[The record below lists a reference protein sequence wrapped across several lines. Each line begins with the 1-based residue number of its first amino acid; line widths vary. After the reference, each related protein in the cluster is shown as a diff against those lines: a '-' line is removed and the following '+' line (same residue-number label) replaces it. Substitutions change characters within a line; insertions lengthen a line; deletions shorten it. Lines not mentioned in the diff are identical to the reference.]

1 MNINVK
7 AVLIALAVYIGLGWI
22 VKDIFFSVFKVSGD
36 TTLNEIYNYEI
47 WIYAVISAIYNFF
60 IGRDDVNDGWIEENI
75 QLDKEDNPMKES
87 IAYTIV
93 EKESGLAVGS
103 VGCSYYEDEKQVGLV
118 YFVGAEYRG
127 KGYASEAARA
137 YAKYFLE
144 HYEIPLLVVH
154 IRNANKASCKTA
166 EKAGF
171 ALIDTRMY
179 QDYGDEAEKLYN
191 FYEMRR

>member
-1 MNINVK
+1 MYIETER
-7 AVLIALAVYIGLGWI
+7 LIIRSTEPSDAKSYIDMASDGSLDEDIFCGCSREYEEWIPGWI
-22 VKDIFFSVFKVSGD
+22 Q
-36 TTLNEIYNYEI
+36 
-47 WIYAVISAIYNFF
+47 
-60 IGRDDVNDGWIEENI
+60 ENI
-75 QLDKEDNPMKES
+75 GLDKEDDPMKES

-144 HYEIPLLVVH
+144 HYEIPQLVVH

-166 EKAGF
+166 ENAGF
-171 ALIDTRMY
+171 TLVDTRMY
-179 QDYGDEAEKLYN
+179 QDYGDEVEKLYN
-191 FYEMRR
+191 FYEMNK

>member
-1 MNINVK
+1 
-7 AVLIALAVYIGLGWI
+7 
-22 VKDIFFSVFKVSGD
+22 
-36 TTLNEIYNYEI
+36 
-47 WIYAVISAIYNFF
+47 
-60 IGRDDVNDGWIEENI
+60 
-75 QLDKEDNPMKES
+75 MKES

-93 EKESGLAVGS
+93 EKESGAPVGS

-166 EKAGF
+166 ENAGF
-171 ALIDTRMY
+171 TLIETKMY
-179 QDYGDEAEKLYN
+179 QDYGDELEKLYN
-191 FYEMRR
+191 FYEIKK

>member
-1 MNINVK
+1 MYIETERLIIRSTEHSDAK
-7 AVLIALAVYIGLGWI
+7 AYIDMASDGSLDEDIFCGCSREYEEWIPGWI
-22 VKDIFFSVFKVSGD
+22 Q
-36 TTLNEIYNYEI
+36 
-47 WIYAVISAIYNFF
+47 
-60 IGRDDVNDGWIEENI
+60 ENI
-75 QLDKEDNPMKES
+75 GLDKEDDPMKES

-118 YFVGAEYRG
+118 YFIGAEYRG
-127 KGYASEAARA
+127 KGYAAEAARA

-144 HYEIPLLVVH
+144 HYEIPQLVVH

-179 QDYGDEAEKLYN
+179 QDYGDDAEKLYN